1 MKNFSVLFL
10 LMLCTATVSLKA
22 QAPVYFD
29 PQALEAT
36 VGVNDSAV
44 VHTVLRNVSEIPVQ
58 FSFTGLTNREQG
70 GPDDFG
76 YSWIDSDEPNGPDW
90 AWTDIAETG
99 IPVEGL
105 GDDMVAG
112 PYEMDID
119 FPFYGENKNIF
130 WINSNGSIG
139 FNQQLLPF
147 ANGSI
152 PTNSNYTD
160 FIAWFWDDLAIDT
173 AITRIYFKN
182 FEEKTIV
189 QFNKMVHYPGTESF
203 ITAQVVMMMNGT
215 ILIRYRQVTENF
227 ETNSATIGIQSYN
240 PELGL
245 QVSMNET
252 YVHSE
257 MALRFDLN
265 RGFITSVT
273 PSALTLQP
281 GTQETIWIKYSSAG
295 FNPGSYEQELKC
307 VTSMPDFAELF
318 VHNVMH
324 VSSPVTAGF
333 RGYVTDAA
341 TGYAINEA
349 KVKVGEHQVFTN
361 NNGYYELPLEP
372 GSYNVTFSKNGYQS
386 LTVEDTT
393 AVEGFS
399 TLDVALSGFYFIAGR
414 VYAGE
419 NPIETGFAYGYKML
433 EGEVV
438 DVFAE
443 MVGELGWYEFSGLAA
458 AQYITKAEPGPGSVY
473 YGDYLP
479 TYFGDVLH
487 WEDAGIINL
496 TGGTDDAHIHLVA
509 VTNAPQGPGSIS
521 GTIVYGLKSEG
532 IPVILQAPGG
542 IAMVT
547 YTATDGTF
555 SFPDLAY
562 GTYQVYAEIAG
573 KSVYPHTVSLDAVNP
588 TASEI
593 KMVVLANEIIFLG
606 LADNEIFETE
616 PVIFPNPVT
625 DVANISLSLKKP
637 AVVAVSIVNPLGK
650 IVATERVEVSGQKNI
665 AMDVRTLPGG
675 IYFLRCEAA
684 GNVMMKKFVKE

>member
-1 MKNFSVLFL
+1 MKNISTFFL
-10 LMLCTATVSLKA
+10 LMLCISTLSLKA
-22 QAPVYFD
+22 QSPVYFD

-44 VHTVLRNVSEIPVQ
+44 VHSVLRNASETAIE
-58 FSFTGLTNREQG
+58 FSFPGFTGREQG

-99 IPVEGL
+99 ILVEGL

-119 FPFYGENKNIF
+119 FPFYGENKQIF

-147 ANGSI
+147 ANGAI

-173 AITRIYFKN
+173 AITRVYFKN

-227 ETNSATIGIQSYN
+227 ESNSATIGIQSYD

-257 MALRFDLN
+257 MAIRFDLS
-265 RGFITSVT
+265 RGFITSVS

-281 GTQETIWIKYSSAG
+281 GTQETIWIRYSSAG
-295 FNPGSYEQELKC
+295 FETGSHEQELRC
-307 VTSMPDFAELF
+307 MTSLPDYPELF

-324 VSSPVTAGF
+324 VASPVTSGF
-333 RGYVTDAA
+333 SGYVTDAS

-349 KVKVGEHQVFTN
+349 KVRVGEHQVFTN

-386 LTVEDTT
+386 RTVEDTM
-393 AVEGFS
+393 AIEGYT
-399 TLDVALSGFYFIAGR
+399 TLDVALSGISFIAGR
-414 VYAGE
+414 VFAGE
-419 NPIETGFAYGYKML
+419 NPIETGFAYGYKMV

-443 MVGELGWYEFSGLAA
+443 MVGESGWYEFSGLAA
-458 AQYITKAEPGPGSVY
+458 AQYITKAEPAPGSVY
-473 YGDYLP
+473 YGSYLP
-479 TYFGDVLH
+479 TYYGDVLH

-496 TGGTDDAHIHLVA
+496 TGSTDDAPIHLVA
-509 VTNAPQGPGSIS
+509 LTNAPQGPGSVS
-521 GTIVYGLKSEG
+521 GTIVYGVKAEG
-532 IPVILQAPGG
+532 IMVILQAAGG

-547 YTATDGTF
+547 YSAADGSF
-555 SFPDLAY
+555 SFPELAY
-562 GTYQVYAEIAG
+562 GTYQVYAELAG
-573 KSVYPHTVSLDAVNP
+573 KSVYPHTVSLDEVNP
-588 TASEI
+588 FAAGI
-593 KMVVLANEIIFLG
+593 KMVVLEDEIIFLG
-606 LADNEIFETE
+606 LADAEIFETE
-616 PVIFPNPVT
+616 PVVFPNPVT
-625 DVANISLSLKKP
+625 DMANIRISLQKP
-637 AVVAVSIVNPLGK
+637 AIVSLSIVNPLGK
-650 IVATERVEVSGQKNI
+650 VVITNQVEVTGQKNVV
-665 AMDVRTLPGG
+665 MDVRALPGG
-675 IYFLRCEAA
+675 IYFIRCEAS
-684 GNVMMKKFVKE
+684 GDVFMKRFFKD